1 MLTVPFV
8 TFLVLL
14 SLSIACAR
22 AQEGTSGTSPTM
34 SDGKAVDPYPV
45 IKDQIPSIVKKLMT
59 LPLSPVWMH
68 ESTLSHLLKVPGGD
82 KFGPRNSLSCILKG
96 IEKGFCGNKKKDCVK
111 TGYLI
116 VDFSKENCEGH
127 KISFVNHGRN
137 EPFVGGKL
145 DNHPKA
151 AKPRWFKSG
160 ETLTDITTQSQIV
173 DALLGEAP
181 GLSDEVE
188 ERRQSNYSS
197 FLKDVN
203 QDGGYRQYD
212 VPTIAYDY
220 RDIWGSNIIIDE
232 RFVRGDRVQQRAF
245 KQEDLERIEYCLRM
259 MMVASNRIGKF
270 YVNGDDLQPHPS
282 TRRVRGVIPLTPTP
296 ASLKE
301 PEVEETPTPPTLPT
315 PNKLSMRS
323 NDELSGDVVKNCLPE
338 CLLLK
343 NIECTTVEDF
353 VQFSR
358 IPELAALEFLF
369 HLHTEKKMDISG
381 IMNEMFRVKV
391 SLPKTFNINSL
402 LILSKPVINSAV
414 YNIRAARRN
423 LIRCMYQNFIPREDQ
438 MLYEWKVDAKK
449 YSDGKRME
457 ASNFITDPSS
467 RVHSLSLPAA
477 YLLRHIMHS
486 HKLSLPNVLTLSTLY
501 LHIDPRCC

>member
-220 RDIWGSNIIIDE
+220 RDIWGSN
-232 RFVRGDRVQQRAF
+232 
-245 KQEDLERIEYCLRM
+245 
-259 MMVASNRIGKF
+259 
-270 YVNGDDLQPHPS
+270 DD
-282 TRRVRGVIPLTPTP
+282 V
-296 ASLKE
+296 
-301 PEVEETPTPPTLPT
+301 
-315 PNKLSMRS
+315 
-323 NDELSGDVVKNCLPE
+323 
-338 CLLLK
+338 
-343 NIECTTVEDF
+343 
-353 VQFSR
+353 
-358 IPELAALEFLF
+358 
-369 HLHTEKKMDISG
+369 
-381 IMNEMFRVKV
+381 
-391 SLPKTFNINSL
+391 
-402 LILSKPVINSAV
+402 
-414 YNIRAARRN
+414 
-423 LIRCMYQNFIPREDQ
+423 
-438 MLYEWKVDAKK
+438 
-449 YSDGKRME
+449 
-457 ASNFITDPSS
+457 
-467 RVHSLSLPAA
+467 
-477 YLLRHIMHS
+477 
-486 HKLSLPNVLTLSTLY
+486 
-501 LHIDPRCC
+501 